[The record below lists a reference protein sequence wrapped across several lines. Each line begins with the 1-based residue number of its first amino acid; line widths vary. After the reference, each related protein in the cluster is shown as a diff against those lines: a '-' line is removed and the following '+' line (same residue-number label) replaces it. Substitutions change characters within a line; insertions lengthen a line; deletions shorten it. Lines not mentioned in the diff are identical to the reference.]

1 MIGKLLGIMMSFSVL
16 YGVIC
21 GNAEVVGRAATAGA
35 AEAVSLAIALL
46 GNMCLW
52 SGTARV
58 LDRCGFTKKLEKIIS
73 PLLRVIYPDS
83 YFKGNGIREC
93 AANVSANFLGIGN
106 AALPL
111 GIETMKKFAD
121 NSGFEKE
128 KASDDMVMFAVLA
141 TTPFQLIPA
150 TLAAMREAAGSV
162 APYEVLLPIWIC
174 EIATTVFAVIVCKC
188 FAKIFK

>member
-1 MIGKLLGIMMSFSVL
+1 MIGKLLGIMISVSVF
-16 YGVIC
+16 YGVVC
-21 GNAEVVGRAATAGA
+21 GNADIVGRAATEGA
-35 AEAVSLAIALL
+35 SEAVSLAIALL

-73 PLLRVIYPDS
+73 PLLRGIYPDS

-111 GIETMKKFAD
+111 GIATMKKFGD
-121 NSGFEKE
+121 NNEFEKE
-128 KASDDMVMFAVLA
+128 RASDDMVMFAVLA
-141 TTPFQLIPA
+141 TTPFQLIPS

-162 APYEVLLPIWIC
+162 SPYEILLPIWIC
-174 EIATTVFAVIVCKC
+174 EIATTFFAVIVCKC
-188 FAKIFK
+188 LAKFF